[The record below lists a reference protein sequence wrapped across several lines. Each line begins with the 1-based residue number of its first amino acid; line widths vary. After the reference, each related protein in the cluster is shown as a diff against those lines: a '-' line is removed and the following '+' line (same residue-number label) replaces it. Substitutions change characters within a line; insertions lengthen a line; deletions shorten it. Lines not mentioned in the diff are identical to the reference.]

1 MEKRYEVGF
10 LIKQIQDGIE
20 KHANNDLRE
29 NNLTMV
35 QNRVIMLLH
44 MSPDAAKSLKEL
56 EKEFNVSQPT
66 MAGIIRRLTD
76 KGYVTT
82 FGDPSD
88 KRIKIVRL
96 TGAGIER
103 GNEARKYI
111 EKMEAKLLSNLS
123 QEEQIQFR
131 QLLLKVLSSIN

>member
-96 TGAGIER
+96 TGVGIER